1 MEIRKVKLAATALIY
16 QQQEGDER
24 PRIMDSKLLGV
35 SRKDNHKLFGLP
47 GGKVDEGETTYDA
60 MVREVK
66 EETGIDVLSA
76 QPIYFREDGEFLA
89 VVFLVT
95 KWKGEVTTTE
105 AGVVDWITFEELKQG
120 SFPEYN
126 TKLEEQLNFLRWVL

>member
-1 MEIRKVKLAATALIY
+1 METRTAKLAATALIFN
-16 QQQEGDER
+16 EDK
-24 PRIMDSKLLGV
+24 SKLLGV
-35 SRKDNHKLFGLP
+35 SRKDDTTKFGLP

>member
-1 MEIRKVKLAATALIY
+1 METRKAKLAATALIY
-16 QQQEGDER
+16 QQQDGAK
-24 PRIMDSKLLGV
+24 IMDSKLLGV

-89 VVFLVT
+89 VVFIVT

-105 AGVVDWITFEELKQG
+105 AGIVDWITFEELKQG

-126 TKLEEQLNFLRWVL
+126 SKLEEQLNFLRWVL

>member
-1 MEIRKVKLAATALIY
+1 METRKAKLAATALIY
-16 QQQEGDER
+16 QQQDGDK
-24 PRIMDSKLLGV
+24 IMDSKLLGV

-95 KWKGEVTTTE
+95 KWSGEVTTTE
-105 AGVVDWITFEELKQG
+105 AGIVDWITFEELKQG

-126 TKLEEQLNFLRWVL
+126 SKLEEQLNFLRWIL